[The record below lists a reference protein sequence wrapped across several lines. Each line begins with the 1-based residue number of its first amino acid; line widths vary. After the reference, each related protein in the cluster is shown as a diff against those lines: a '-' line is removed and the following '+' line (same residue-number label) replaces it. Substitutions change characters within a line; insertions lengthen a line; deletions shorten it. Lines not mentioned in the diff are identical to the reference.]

1 MGILPLRL
9 PPERHPNDLHLR
21 PGDRILIDADP
32 AKIGPRGPVPVTI
45 ERASGVSETFM
56 AVAAIETG
64 LEVEI
69 LRGGGIIP
77 LILQRVVNAEG
88 TSRETL
94 APDFTGNG
102 ESTRRETSP
111 SIKR

>member
-1 MGILPLRL
+1 MCWAYCR
-9 PPERHPNDLHLR
+9 EASRY
-21 PGDRILIDADP
+21 DRRAP
-32 AKIGPRGPVPVTI
+32 AGPQWIGPRGPGPVTI
-45 ERASGVSETFM
+45 ERASGASETFM

-88 TSRETL
+88 TSRETP
-94 APDFTGNG
+94 APDFIGNG
-102 ESTRRETSP
+102 GHLRREVSP
-111 SIKR
+111 NIKR